1 MTRKTM
7 MDAARKLSRS
17 PIYGIGVC
25 RSGEQYVDF
34 EIGWEDLERD
44 IQWAHEQLVAAGVV
58 AGDHVLITTPNHE
71 GQWLSPVVRALR
83 QIGATY
89 TPAETYNWDSARFL
103 SVLGRMPITV
113 VIGLC
118 GETLDAVEAQNPDL
132 AALFEKVRLIWA
144 RPEAHAQLAAANVNS
159 TLMAILGPALGLA
172 RPDAPGVLRVNGAEW
187 KVRDEGG
194 QLVVSSTES
203 RAARLVDVASGLSGR
218 VTGTDGDAILVEI

>member
-1 MTRKTM
+1 MTRQTM
-7 MDAARKLSRS
+7 MDAARKLSRP
-17 PIYGIGVC
+17 PIYGIGVY
-25 RSGEQYVDF
+25 RSGEQYIDF
-34 EIGWEDLERD
+34 EIGWGDVERD
-44 IQWAHEQLVAAGVV
+44 VRWAHAQLVAAGVV

-118 GETLDAVEAQNPDL
+118 GETLDAVKAQHPDL

-144 RPEAHAQLAAANVNS
+144 RPEAHAELAAANVNS
-159 TLMAILGPALGLA
+159 TLMAFLGPALGLA
-172 RPDAPGVLRVNGAEW
+172 RPDAPSVLRVNGAEW
-187 KVRDEGG
+187 KIRDEAG
-194 QLVVSSTES
+194 QLVVSSTD
-203 RAARLVDVASGLSGR
+203 ARTACLTDVPSGLSGQVR
-218 VTGTDGDAILVEI
+218 PDGDTILVEL